1 MPLKRRFALNIA
13 GHQGYHRSTMQKYL
27 ISTIICLVV
36 LLTAGC
42 NMPLLVE
49 QTPTPTA
56 TFTATPSLTPTQQPT
71 TTPTQTPTATLTPT
85 GTQVPTWVTFPA
97 GSADVPILLY
107 HHVGNKA
114 DDRYYVAPDAFEQQ
128 MHWMYEHGYTTITVS
143 QLAEVLLHGG
153 TLPERPVVITFDDG
167 MEDVYTTAFPIM
179 QRYGFVGTF
188 YLVVTYLGGEEFVTV
203 DQVFEMIHAGWEI
216 GTHSMTHLS
225 LVTYASQMNYQ
236 LVESRT
242 WLEKTFGVPVN
253 TVAYPFGE
261 ADTNVFERTSRYG
274 FTAGVG
280 LGTGYN
286 QDINKIFYLVREEV
300 RATYDMNTFIS
311 LLPWQ

>member
-1 MPLKRRFALNIA
+1 
-13 GHQGYHRSTMQKYL
+13 MQKYL
-27 ISTIICLVV
+27 IPTILCLVF
-36 LLTAGC
+36 LSTAGC

-56 TFTATPSLTPTQQPT
+56 SFTATPSSTPTPQPT
-71 TTPTQTPTATLTPT
+71 TTATTTPTATLTPT
-85 GTQVPTWVTFPA
+85 GTPAPTWATFPA
-97 GSADVPILLY
+97 GSATVPILLY
-107 HHVGNKA
+107 HHIGIKA
-114 DDRYYVAPDAFEQQ
+114 EDRYYVTPDAFEQQ
-128 MHWMYEHGYTTITVS
+128 MRWLYEHGYTAITVS

-153 TLPERPVVITFDDG
+153 LLPERPVVITFDDG
-167 MEDVYTTAFPIM
+167 AQDVYTTAFPIM

-188 YLVVTYLGGEEFVTV
+188 YLVVTYLGGDAFVTV

-216 GTHSMTHLS
+216 GTHSMTHTD
-225 LVTYASQMNYQ
+225 LVIYASQMNYQ

-242 WLEKTFGVPVN
+242 WLQQTFGVPVD
-253 TVAYPFGE
+253 TVAYPFGS

-274 FTAGVG
+274 FNAGVG

-286 QDINKIFYLVREEV
+286 QDINNIFYLVREEV

>member
-1 MPLKRRFALNIA
+1 MPLKRSSALNIA
-13 GHQGYHRSTMQKYL
+13 GHLGYHRSTMQKYL
-27 ISTIICLVV
+27 IPTIICLVV

-56 TFTATPSLTPTQQPT
+56 TFTATPSLTPTHQPT
-71 TTPTQTPTATLTPT
+71 ITPTQTPTATLTPT
-85 GTQVPTWVTFPA
+85 GTQVPTWASFPA

-107 HHVGNKA
+107 HHIGIKA

-128 MHWMYEHGYTTITVS
+128 MRWLYEHGYTTITVS

-188 YLVVTYLGGEEFVTV
+188 YLVVTYIGGEAFVTV